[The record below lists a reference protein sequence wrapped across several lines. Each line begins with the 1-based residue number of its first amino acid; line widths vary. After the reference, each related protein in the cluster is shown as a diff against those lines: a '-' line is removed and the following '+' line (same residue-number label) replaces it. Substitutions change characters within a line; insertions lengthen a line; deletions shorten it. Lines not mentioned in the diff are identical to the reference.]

1 MPHAF
6 EFCMRYKFIQL
17 LPNVRSRQI
26 HPAHDAG
33 DERILIRETQQPASF
48 FETVA
53 GLDQN
58 CFFNA
63 ASFQYRLKCRR
74 QIILTKNLDFRS
86 HPWIIEASNLPEML
100 VTIDYV
106 FHLSF
111 QFPLPLGEGQGE
123 GAKHRKRKKK
133 CDVFSL
139 AKPSPQPSPRGRG
152 KPKCQITNSIF
163 KIAPGYKLPRA
174 VSSPASLRYPV
185 LPLYRIR
192 AQML

>member
-26 HPAHDAG
+26 HPAHHAG

-100 VTIDYV
+100 VTIDHI

-111 QFPLPLGEGQGE
+111 DIFHLPFQL
-123 GAKHRKRKKK
+123 
-133 CDVFSL
+133 
-139 AKPSPQPSPRGRG
+139 PQPFGMGTCPQARASTG
-152 KPKCQITNSIF
+152 QIRHLNRTLNGSF
-163 KIAPGYKLPRA
+163 
-174 VSSPASLRYPV
+174 
-185 LPLYRIR
+185 
-192 AQML
+192 QMNK